1 VSAWV
6 TIGAT
11 LGFIALTCWWLTQ
24 DRSIPIY
31 DAGDHLQVAL
41 YFHQLLASGD
51 LLGPL
56 KFTWQY
62 PPLGELVGALAAS
75 VGGVNVAAPIIGENV
90 LFVSL
95 LSLGC
100 YQTGRLLFDARAGT
114 LASIFAL
121 GSPLLI
127 AQFHVFMLDAPEA
140 ALVSIAMWLILASE
154 DFSARK
160 FTVFAALAC
169 GAGVLIK
176 VQFPFFII
184 GLLLAAVL
192 HGGWRRRGQLEL
204 FALLTLLVG
213 APWYIFHRSEFSTIF
228 SLAGSGS
235 EVINDLKVAG
245 ASSAAI
251 SGTLPP
257 TWSIRNFTWYFWSA
271 LNSELYL
278 FLFAFLM
285 VGALWMLIIQLRH
298 ARRPVAF
305 TGAHP
310 QGDDSRRRVAQLELL
325 CGAFVAWLGIT
336 LTPHHDIRYGMG
348 LLPYLAVI
356 ATGWIVSLPRAPRV
370 AASIAIVLA
379 VLANTL
385 STTFGLG
392 GTVVLALAHPLS
404 VSQAQPDRITL
415 YSSNGYLV
423 AGPRRDGDLEGVL
436 KSLRRSGVR
445 GVRLRESEGTRPDF
459 SFEGVVPLDTIAGLS
474 STIENGFGGTNIAS
488 IRFDYTDVSASVVA
502 LIHRAITS
510 ASPPACTRLSDQTG
524 VWVARRNPR
533 THSVML
539 YCPSLTPAYYGS
551 VARYGEPLH

>member
-1 VSAWV
+1 M
-6 TIGAT
+6 
-11 LGFIALTCWWLTQ
+11 Q

-41 YFHQLLASGD
+41 YFHQLLATGD

-75 VGGVNVAAPIIGENV
+75 IGGVNVAAPIIGENV

-100 YQTGRLLFDARAGT
+100 YQTGRLLFGARAGM
-114 LASIFAL
+114 LASIFVL

-140 ALVSIAMWLILASE
+140 ALVSISMWLILASE

-160 FTVFAALAC
+160 FTVLAALAC

-176 VQFPFFII
+176 VQFPFFVI

-192 HGGWRRRGQLEL
+192 HGGWRRRRQLEL
-204 FALLTLLVG
+204 FALITLLVG

-228 SLAGSGS
+228 KLAGSGS

-251 SGTLPP
+251 SGNLPP
-257 TWSIRNFTWYFWSA
+257 ALSIRNFTWYFWSA
-271 LNSELYL
+271 LNSELYF

-285 VGALWMLIIQLRH
+285 VGALSMLFIQLRH
-298 ARRPVAF
+298 THRDARQNTHRHQTALF
-305 TGAHP
+305 LGEDNHT
-310 QGDDSRRRVAQLELL
+310 QSKQRVAQLELL

-336 LTPHHDIRYGMG
+336 LTPHHDTRYGMG

-356 ATGWIVSLPRAPRV
+356 ATGWIVSLPRVGRV
-370 AASIAIVLA
+370 AASIAVVLA
-379 VLANTL
+379 VVANTL

-392 GTVVLALAHPLS
+392 GTVMLALVHPLS
-404 VSQAQPDRITL
+404 ASQAQPDRITL

-445 GVRLRESEGTRPDF
+445 EVRLRESEGTRPDF
-459 SFEGVVPLDTIAGLS
+459 SFEGVIPLDTIAGLTS
-474 STIENGFGGTNIAS
+474 DIENGFGGTNIAS
-488 IRFDYTDVSASVVA
+488 APFDNADVSSTVVA

-510 ASPPACTRLSDQTG
+510 ASPPACTRLSDRTG

-539 YCPSLTPAYYGS
+539 YCPSRTPAYYGS
-551 VARYGEPLH
+551 VGQYGEPLDNRSTYVPLG